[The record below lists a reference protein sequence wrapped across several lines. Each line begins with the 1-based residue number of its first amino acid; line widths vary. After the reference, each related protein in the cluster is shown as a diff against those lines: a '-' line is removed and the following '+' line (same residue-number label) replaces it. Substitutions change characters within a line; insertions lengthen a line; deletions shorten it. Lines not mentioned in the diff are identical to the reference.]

1 MRPFRNYDRCSTAVL
16 LCNPDYM
23 QVAVQLISVCV
34 TESFTHTGEA
44 DDAWQTTLLI
54 IGAGFELVRQLCG
67 QLSSHQ

>member
-1 MRPFRNYDRCSTAVL
+1 
-16 LCNPDYM
+16 M
-23 QVAVQLISVCV
+23 QVAVQLISFCV

-67 QLSSHQ
+67 QLSSVTLIII